1 MNATNHNHDTEH
13 VIIYFASKDTHYSI
27 TDGVMKPISHS
38 DALKAL
44 KHVDVQLT
52 SGNKTTIVKSAGA

>member
-1 MNATNHNHDTEH
+1 MNSNRNADTAN

-38 DALKAL
+38 AALKAIA
-44 KHVDVQLT
+44 HTDVQLT
-52 SGNKTTIVKSAGA
+52 SGNMTTIVTSAVQQ